1 MPTKEKKMSAE
12 ELDQQKKDMLKF
24 YKEGTPYLKAQL
36 EYEEALMKIDETRLK
51 RDQIQMQRAYL
62 SLTPEE
68 QAQMEAEN
76 EDEQNLTTGENIARP
91 IKKEKKLK
99 KQLRTE

>member
-76 EDEQNLTTGENIARP
+76 EDEQKLTQEHIARP